1 MISIPWCTKCDYC
14 KNYFKD
20 LPKSE
25 NIKNDVIHLLKVI
38 TAVTEFLG
46 MKNQLTSSLDIVHV
60 FAKAN
65 NNNIKEKKLSF
76 LLIYNQN
83 YNKTLRQFEDI
94 LRLLDKLI
102 VKELVKVRVDLKKAN
117 TSTSSTQLTCKV
129 LTSVL
134 CELGFLIGIDLSFL
148 WIEFFDRFSSL
159 WIGLFDWYQS
169 QFFVSASV
177 PYRLDSLIDWT
188 LIVLASVPCEL
199 DSNRFINVNLQ
210 L

>member
-1 MISIPWCTKCDYC
+1 
-14 KNYFKD
+14 

-129 LTSVL
+129 N
-134 CELGFLIGIDLSFL
+134 
-148 WIEFFDRFSSL
+148 
-159 WIGLFDWYQS
+159 
-169 QFFVSASV
+169 
-177 PYRLDSLIDWT
+177 
-188 LIVLASVPCEL
+188 
-199 DSNRFINVNLQ
+199 NRRNY
-210 L
+210 

>member
-1 MISIPWCTKCDYC
+1 
-14 KNYFKD
+14 
-20 LPKSE
+20 
-25 NIKNDVIHLLKVI
+25 
-38 TAVTEFLG
+38 

-129 LTSVL
+129 LTSVFCGLNSLIDIDLSSLWNMDVLASVL
-134 CELGFLIGIDLSFL
+134 CGLDSLIGINL
-148 WIEFFDRFSSL
+148 SSL
-159 WIGLFDWYQS
+159 WIGLFDQYQL
-169 QFFVSASV
+169 QF
-177 PYRLDSLIDWT
+177 LIDWT
-188 LIVLASVPCEL
+188 L
-199 DSNRFINVNLQ
+199 
-210 L
+210 

>member
-1 MISIPWCTKCDYC
+1 
-14 KNYFKD
+14 
-20 LPKSE
+20 
-25 NIKNDVIHLLKVI
+25 
-38 TAVTEFLG
+38 

-129 LTSVL
+129 N
-134 CELGFLIGIDLSFL
+134 
-148 WIEFFDRFSSL
+148 
-159 WIGLFDWYQS
+159 
-169 QFFVSASV
+169 
-177 PYRLDSLIDWT
+177 
-188 LIVLASVPCEL
+188 
-199 DSNRFINVNLQ
+199 NRRNY
-210 L
+210 

>member
-1 MISIPWCTKCDYC
+1 MFFFSDFINNESIEHTQYLNKGQEKIFEIITYWESIYECH
-14 KNYFKD
+14 

-46 MKNQLTSSLDIVHV
+46 MKNQLTSPLDIVHV

-76 LLIYNQN
+76 LPIYNQN

-129 LTSVL
+129 N
-134 CELGFLIGIDLSFL
+134 
-148 WIEFFDRFSSL
+148 
-159 WIGLFDWYQS
+159 
-169 QFFVSASV
+169 
-177 PYRLDSLIDWT
+177 
-188 LIVLASVPCEL
+188 
-199 DSNRFINVNLQ
+199 NRRNY
-210 L
+210 